1 MTSLSAAWS
10 QRCSSK
16 RELTVLSTTTT
27 QKSTSYVFLN
37 GYTNEVN
44 NHLDMYSEVLIGRDD
59 ISKDVITLSTC
70 FSMFVDICVRQ
81 LSLQGATV
89 ELEVEFKFQRHSCKL
104 SFLFPP
110 LCQSAPES
118 LLAGYMTVTLFS
130 KEFICKCVAFFFR
143 VAVECQPKQVVKIW

>member
-89 ELEVEFKFQRHSCKL
+89 ELEVEFKLQAVL
-104 SFLFPP
+104 PFPAP
-110 LCQSAPES
+110 LPERPRE
-118 LLAGYMTVTLFS
+118 LACRLYDS
-130 KEFICKCVAFFFR
+130 YFIF
-143 VAVECQPKQVVKIW
+143 